1 VECLCRKKLG
11 ASGSGH
17 GCSTLKT
24 VINAIFK
31 LHVLGQ
37 LVALTLEFEQFLPL
51 EAGLL
56 SALEGNSIFWEMW
69 EAWNLS
75 AADVIATESGLH
87 YYLVFVSG
95 TLVVCARFLSHL
107 FLAIL
112 TSSSFVMQVWQK
124 I

>member
-1 VECLCRKKLG
+1 MLC
-11 ASGSGH
+11 S
-17 GCSTLKT
+17 
-24 VINAIFK
+24 AIFK

-75 AADVIATESGLH
+75 AADVIATESGGRKKRNLPI
-87 YYLVFVSG
+87 YEP
-95 TLVVCARFLSHL
+95 
-107 FLAIL
+107 
-112 TSSSFVMQVWQK
+112 
-124 I
+124 